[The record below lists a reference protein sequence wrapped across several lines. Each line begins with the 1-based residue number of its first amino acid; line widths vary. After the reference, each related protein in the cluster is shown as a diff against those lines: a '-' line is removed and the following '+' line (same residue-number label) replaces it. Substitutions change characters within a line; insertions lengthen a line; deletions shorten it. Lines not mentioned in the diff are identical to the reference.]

1 MSEDKHEVS
10 AALGRAD
17 ALVQALRERGAAGPL
32 QVAVE
37 TSEDEQPS
45 VVLSAPRS
53 RGRCIM
59 AAGPTCDLR
68 ARLPLWLHKQLEERA
83 TRRMMAK
90 TAYVCDLVMRDL
102 GIDEKPS

>member
-1 MSEDKHEVS
+1 
-10 AALGRAD
+10 
-17 ALVQALRERGAAGPL
+17 
-32 QVAVE
+32 
-37 TSEDEQPS
+37 
-45 VVLSAPRS
+45 
-53 RGRCIM
+53 M

-90 TAYVCDLVMRDL
+90 SAYVCDLVMRDL

>member
-53 RGRCIM
+53 RAGASWPLVPPAISERGCRSGCTSSSRSVPL
-59 AAGPTCDLR
+59 AA
-68 ARLPLWLHKQLEERA
+68 
-83 TRRMMAK
+83 
-90 TAYVCDLVMRDL
+90 
-102 GIDEKPS
+102 